1 MHRTLS
7 SPPSGYQTIP
17 VSTLQ
22 NVSLRLFVAVHMVF
36 SLFQVGDATGPE
48 GRMHGRSGPV
58 GDGPVGGGPV
68 NIAEPGPDSSAPL
81 DIEEPELSSSYRTT
95 LMCLGILLLNEQ
107 SVGLQAARP

>member
-7 SPPSGYQTIP
+7 SPPSGNQTIP

-58 GDGPVGGGPV
+58 GGGPV

-81 DIEEPELSSSYRTT
+81 DVEEPELSSSYRTT